1 MNAPTSNPDPGRLN
15 WADYIDLLRR
25 SARSQNSAVKNRT
38 FDWAVQE
45 GFDAPLAQRETPAQ
59 PRKSS

>member
-15 WADYIDLLRR
+15 WADYIDHLRR
-25 SARSQNSAVKNRT
+25 SARSQKTAARHRT

-45 GFDAPLAQRETPAQ
+45 GFDAPLAQTKVPPQ
-59 PRKSS
+59 PRRPT